1 MWKKLTLD
9 HSGHCKTLHKQ
20 RLTFDEDWFSPEDPP
35 NRALQWYSFSTWWN
49 GVIYNF
55 YIWKSVHRVSTDL
68 TKAITVIWFLKSVNS
83 LMEFHMTYI
92 SKSRCTVWALK
103 QPFPCVDTLVLPV
116 MSYHILQCPDLW
128 SLWGHK
134 ALCLAHVA
142 LFLFSARSLQLWFL
156 AWGLPL
162 LVLSVFWFSPEF
174 SLLLACVLKI

>member
-55 YIWKSVHRVSTDL
+55 YIWKSVCRVSTDL

-83 LMEFHMTYI
+83 LMEFHMTYLKVGAQCEHWN
-92 SKSRCTVWALK
+92 SLSPVW
-103 QPFPCVDTLVLPV
+103 TLL
-116 MSYHILQCPDLW
+116 
-128 SLWGHK
+128 
-134 ALCLAHVA
+134 
-142 LFLFSARSLQLWFL
+142 
-156 AWGLPL
+156 
-162 LVLSVFWFSPEF
+162 F
-174 SLLLACVLKI
+174 SLLCRTISYSARIYGACGAIKHSVWRMLPCSFLAQDPCSYDFWLEVCLC